1 VKGVSKS
8 SVLAGVIMRGDMV
21 IDGFA
26 FSKATVG
33 GMDATQKIIEMYK
46 ILERA
51 DINVILL
58 NGCIISWYNVIDLH
72 QLADVVEL
80 PLVSV
85 TYKESGGI
93 EKYFEE
99 NFPED
104 WKRRVE
110 IYRRNGTR
118 TALRLCTGHTVY
130 ARFLRISE
138 EETLRLLNRFTTY
151 GAIAE
156 PLRIARTL
164 ARSLMRSRLLGSDEI
179 A

>member
-1 VKGVSKS
+1 MKGVSKS

-21 IDGFA
+21 VDGFA
-26 FSKATVG
+26 FSKVTVG

-85 TYKESGGI
+85 TYKESAGI

-118 TALRLCTGHTVY
+118 TALRLCTGHAVY
-130 ARFLRISE
+130 VRFLRISE
-138 EETLRLLNRFTTY
+138 EEALRLLNRFTTY

>member
-1 VKGVSKS
+1 
-8 SVLAGVIMRGDMV
+8 MV
-21 IDGFA
+21 IDGYS
-26 FSKATVG
+26 FSKVTVG
-33 GMDATQKIIEMYK
+33 GMDATQKITEMYRL
-46 ILERA
+46 LERA

-72 QLADVVEL
+72 QLAEVVDR

-85 TYKESGGI
+85 TYKESEGI

-104 WKRRVE
+104 WEQRVA

-118 TALRLCTGHTVY
+118 TLLRLCTGYPVY
-130 ARFLRISE
+130 ARFLKISKN
-138 EETLRLLNRFTTY
+138 ETLRLLNRFTTH

-156 PLRIARTL
+156 PLRIARIL
-164 ARSLMRSRLLGSDEI
+164 ARSLMRSRLLSSDGPV
-179 A
+179 